1 MTKGDENYFY
11 SISLLAALSTTPAIA
26 ATKWLPYQD
35 TLTPQ
40 VSQSLNKASL
50 SPAIKI
56 SKPGITLSKD
66 ISFFSGIWAG
76 AICHG
81 FSDVKIAVKELTVKG
96 ASIIYSLGNYTGT
109 FNNQGYNANI
119 LDGELVGRTTTG
131 FKIVLG
137 KRTKDKN
144 LNIKWLRG
152 DDKQQSASTTPKI
165 CYGVLKREK

>member
-1 MTKGDENYFY
+1 MAKGDENYFY
-11 SISLLAALSTTPAIA
+11 AISLLAVLSTPPAIA

-50 SPAIKI
+50 SPAIRI
-56 SKPGITLSKD
+56 SKPGTTLSKD

-109 FNNQGYNANI
+109 FNNQRYNAKI
-119 LDGELVGRTTTG
+119 LDGELVGRTKTG

-137 KRTKDKN
+137 KRTKDKH
-144 LNIKWLRG
+144 LNINVEIGNSWSN
-152 DDKQQSASTTPKI
+152 SALNS
-165 CYGVLKREK
+165 LS